1 MASAKAAVR
10 LSFSKLEEQSVAPL
24 IRELL
29 GRLGEDPRRNGLLGT
44 LNEWKEP
51 FGFSPVARR

>member
-29 GRLGEDPRRNGLLGT
+29 GRLGENPHVMGWSGHRSAWT
-44 LNEWKEP
+44 KP
-51 FGFSPVARR
+51 FGFSPAAMS